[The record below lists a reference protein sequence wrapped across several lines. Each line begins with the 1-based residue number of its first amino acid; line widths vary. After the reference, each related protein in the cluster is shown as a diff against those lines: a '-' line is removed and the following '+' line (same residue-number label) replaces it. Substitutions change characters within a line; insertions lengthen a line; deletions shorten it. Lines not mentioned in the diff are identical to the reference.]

1 MHWNTSIRSIRKRR
15 FMRNSISRSMEVVR
29 WEDYIQVMEAVMEE
43 ARIMD
48 IITTIIILGTVQDL
62 GVGAVGLIRMVAIK
76 ATSGISRGIETWDM
90 GG

>member
-15 FMRNSISRSMEVVR
+15 FMPNSISRSKEVVR
-29 WEDYIQVMEAVMEE
+29 WEDYIRVMEAVMEE

-48 IITTIIILGTVQDL
+48 TIITIIILGTVQDL

-76 ATSGISRGIETWDM
+76 GT
-90 GG
+90 

>member
-1 MHWNTSIRSIRKRR
+1 
-15 FMRNSISRSMEVVR
+15 MRNSISRSMEVVR

-76 ATSGISRGIETWDM
+76 ATSGISRGIEIWDM

>member
-76 ATSGISRGIETWDM
+76 ATSGISRGIEIWDM